1 MNNDLQPLLVLL
13 AHNER
18 LRDTALASHL
28 RCAAARQA
36 AAAQAEQ
43 LRNYRS
49 EYEQRWRGQ
58 FAQSGQSEVLQC
70 YQSFMERLTHA
81 VEHQARVEEH
91 AGKQLEHSRTA
102 LREAE
107 LRCAAVRLLIERR
120 TLEQRHSS
128 ERREQKISDEFAARA
143 AWAQRTSGQPRL
155 L

>member
-1 MNNDLQPLLVLL
+1 MNELQPLLVLL

-18 LRDTALASHL
+18 LRDNALATHV
-28 RCAAARQA
+28 RAAAASQA
-36 AAAQAEQ
+36 ATAQAEQ
-43 LRNYRS
+43 LRTYRS

-58 FAQSGQSEVLQC
+58 FAQSGESEVVRC

-91 AGKQLEHSRTA
+91 AASQVELALVA

-107 LRCAAVRLLIERR
+107 LRCAAVRKLIERR
-120 TLEQRHSS
+120 TLEQRHAS
-128 ERREQKISDEFAARA
+128 ERREQKQADEFAARA
-143 AWAQRTSGQPRL
+143 VWTRRTSGQPRL